1 METMAE
7 TLRTESHLMVNAL
20 TNKDLRHNYRKNR
33 CILALVVQHINR
45 LGDYMVRQEIT
56 KEWIDKLADYRDS
69 KWMHQNGSIL
79 MLPKDTFVAPDVM
92 EYAKSRKCDI
102 RFETKEP
109 HQNNLDAVYT
119 SYNTGKPQLETDGC
133 A

>member
-1 METMAE
+1 MA
-7 TLRTESHLMVNAL
+7 
-20 TNKDLRHNYRKNR
+20 
-33 CILALVVQHINR
+33 
-45 LGDYMVRQEIT
+45 RQEIT

-79 MLPKDTFVAPDVM
+79 VLPKGTFIAPDVM
-92 EYAKSRKCDI
+92 EYAKTRKCDI
-102 RFETKEP
+102 RIETREP
-109 HQNNLDAVYT
+109 RRDTMDAVYT